1 MDKDVMLHGDLVDLG
16 DARVETRGILE
27 FGAKDE
33 QNDGRYVNGGIS
45 VHD

>member
-1 MDKDVMLHGDLVDLG
+1 MKTEVQLRDELVDLG

-33 QNDGRYVNGGIS
+33 QNDDRYVNSGVS
-45 VHD
+45 VDD

>member
-1 MDKDVMLHGDLVDLG
+1 MKKEVQLRDQLVDLG

-45 VHD
+45 TDD

>member
-45 VHD
+45 VDD